1 MQSVKNT
8 PLLHTIKGSFKFV
21 PDDTLFRKKKKS
33 EKMRLDDSC
42 ELSAKMIHIKCQAL
56 FSQEKNVCCSKWRF
70 KGLFLGI

>member
-1 MQSVKNT
+1 MLRIHLYYI
-8 PLLHTIKGSFKFV
+8 PLKAHLNLYQTTHFSE
-21 PDDTLFRKKKKS
+21 RKKKS